1 MKVKDLKVGAMYC
14 IKDYYGGSLTG
25 TFCVWSECDSVYVI
39 HGNRSHYKGVGTKM
53 VYLGTRVVGYK
64 PGVWNRRFKK
74 NTQRIGL
81 FGDKVLSIEPEEWRH
96 IEPMEET

>member
-1 MKVKDLKVGAMYC
+1 MYVKDLEVGAMYRIKEHPIGPRAFC
-14 IKDYYGGSLTG
+14 I
-25 TFCVWSECDSVYVI
+25 WSDCDSVYVSREI
-39 HGNRSHYKGVGTKM
+39 YHLKGVGTKM

-64 PGVWNRRFKK
+64 EGVWSKRFKK

-81 FGDKVLSIEPEEWRH
+81 FGDKVLSIEPEAWKH